1 MTLEEIRQKM
11 EELSVSE
18 GYLAD
23 CCGVDKRYIRQC
35 VTKGSKPMTKVL
47 EQKIEGVFNTL
58 MVTPKALR
66 EKEVINVKAKRHR
79 RTKAEMQKVR
89 EKEQC
94 SDIKNLI
101 CKFGQDYGCSIH
113 TLEFEKGAYH
123 YLWTL
128 EIKEV

>member
-1 MTLEEIRQKM
+1 MTLEEIQNKM
-11 EELSVSE
+11 KELSVSY

-23 CCGVDKRYIRQC
+23 CCGVSLVYIKQC
-35 VTKGSKPMTKVL
+35 IMGSKPMTKPL
-47 EQKIEGVFNTL
+47 RQKIEGVFKTL
-58 MVTPKALR
+58 MITPKGA
-66 EKEVINVKAKRHR
+66 KEVVNITVSQKRHR
-79 RTKAEMQKVR
+79 RTKAEMAKVR
-89 EKEQC
+89 EIEQ
-94 SDIKNLI
+94 SSNIKNLI